1 MCNVRDFQESL
12 ITMRVGDGYWIEIKC
27 QLGLSTR
34 PTVAE
39 AVRDAAGNMCRERN
53 GGCLNFEG
61 S

>member
-34 PTVAE
+34 PEMQLAICAEKGTVA
-39 AVRDAAGNMCRERN
+39 V
-53 GGCLNFEG
+53 
-61 S
+61 